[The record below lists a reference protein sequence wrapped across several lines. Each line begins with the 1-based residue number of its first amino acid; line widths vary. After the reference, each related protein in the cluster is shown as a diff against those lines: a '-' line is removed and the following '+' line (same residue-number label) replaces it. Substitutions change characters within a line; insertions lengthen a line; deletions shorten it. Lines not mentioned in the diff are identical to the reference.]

1 MLFLDLD
8 RFKIVND
15 SLGHLAGDA
24 LLVALSQRLASC
36 LRTDDT
42 VARLGGDEF
51 AILLDDI
58 EDEREASR
66 VADRI
71 QQELRNPFVLDGH
84 EVFSTASI
92 GIAFGGPTDRR
103 PEELLRD
110 ADTAMYRAKALGRD
124 RHEIFDEAM
133 HARAVAALT
142 LESDLRRGLER
153 GELRLLYQ
161 PIVSLQSGRTV
172 GFEALVR
179 WQHPERGLLAAAD
192 FVPLAEETG
201 LIVPV
206 GHWVME
212 EACRAARACRDA
224 GAAPLPISVNLCA
237 REFTHGDLVAR
248 MRALLDRHGLGA
260 DCIRVEIT
268 ESLIME
274 DPEAAIARCLVLRE
288 MGVGIEIDDFGT
300 GYSSLSSLRRFPVD
314 ALKIDRSFVLGVHE
328 RPEDTE
334 IVRAIVSLAAAL
346 RLGVVA
352 EGVETAEQAAALRGL
367 GCTLAQGHFFAVPL
381 DRDEAFARVREQP
394 ARLNLKF
401 VFTFTILSVHAD
413 AARRPG
419 SRPRGH
425 APSHD
430 ALRVRRGLL
439 PGDRPPDRG
448 GGHPSRGGLPPHR
461 LRPHL
466 HRLRARPGA
475 RAGLAPTVTVPR
487 TPPPERD

>member
-1 MLFLDLD
+1 
-8 RFKIVND
+8 
-15 SLGHLAGDA
+15 
-24 LLVALSQRLASC
+24 
-36 LRTDDT
+36 
-42 VARLGGDEF
+42 
-51 AILLDDI
+51 
-58 EDEREASR
+58 
-66 VADRI
+66 
-71 QQELRNPFVLDGH
+71 VLDGH

-92 GIAFGGPTDRR
+92 GITFGGPTDRR

-133 HARAVAALT
+133 HARALAALT
-142 LESDLRRGLER
+142 LESDLRRGLDR

-201 LIVPV
+201 LIVPI

-212 EACRAARACRDA
+212 EACRAARAFREA
-224 GAAPLPISVNLCA
+224 RLPISVNLCA
-237 REFTHGDLVAR
+237 REFTQADLPAR
-248 MRALLDRHGLGA
+248 MRGLLERDGLGP

-274 DPEAAIARCLVLRE
+274 DPEAAIARCVTLRE

-328 RPEDTE
+328 RSEDTE

-346 RLGVVA
+346 HLGVVA
-352 EGVETAEQAAALRGL
+352 EGVETAEQADALRAL
-367 GCTLAQGHFFAVPL
+367 GCTRAQGHFFALPL
-381 DRDEAFARVREQP
+381 GREEAFARERE
-394 ARLNLKF
+394 RE
-401 VFTFTILSVHAD
+401 SD
-413 AARRPG
+413 
-419 SRPRGH
+419 
-425 APSHD
+425 
-430 ALRVRRGLL
+430 
-439 PGDRPPDRG
+439 
-448 GGHPSRGGLPPHR
+448 
-461 LRPHL
+461 
-466 HRLRARPGA
+466 
-475 RAGLAPTVTVPR
+475 
-487 TPPPERD
+487 